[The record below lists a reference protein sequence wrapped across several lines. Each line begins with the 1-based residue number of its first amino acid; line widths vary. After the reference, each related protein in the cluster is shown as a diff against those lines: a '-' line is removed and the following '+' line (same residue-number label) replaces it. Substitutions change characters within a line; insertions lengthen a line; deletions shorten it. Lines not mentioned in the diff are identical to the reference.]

1 MKNPGPKTTFEVGML
16 AGDSWKKVLI
26 LAFVAFI
33 FPHHVI
39 LKFMGSCFF
48 QVNSSKGNGNTNV
61 NGVTKKSKVQA
72 PPIVDPNPK
81 VCLNYDMWFLI
92 LYPVGC
98 FTEFSTLFL
107 SSNRVAILIQIQR
120 KRWLRAS

>member
-1 MKNPGPKTTFEVGML
+1 
-16 AGDSWKKVLI
+16 
-26 LAFVAFI
+26 
-33 FPHHVI
+33 
-39 LKFMGSCFF
+39 MGSCFF